1 MNYPFYKQ
9 FDTMDC
15 GPTCLKMIA
24 KFYGKDCSVQSLREK
39 SQIQRDGVS
48 LLGISKAAE
57 LIGFQTLA
65 IKLDFEKL
73 RNHAILPCIAHW
85 EQGHFVV
92 IYKISDKFIWIADPA
107 KSKLKLSKNE
117 FIDSWISTS
126 TQVDQTGIVLMLEPS
141 SSFTR
146 EDEECISKSGVWGIF
161 NRFKKYQKL
170 FFQIFAGI
178 LLGAG
183 LQTLLPFL
191 SKTIVDVGIINKDL
205 DFITLVLIGQ
215 IFVLIGT
222 LTTDFVKSWILLFI
236 SQRVNIE
243 LLTEFFI
250 KLMRLPIS
258 FFDTKLTGDIMQR
271 MSDHNRLQGFVTTVL
286 LNTSFALINF
296 LIFSIIISSYD
307 LVLFLIY
314 LLGSG
319 IYFLWILI
327 FFKERRKLDY
337 AQFDL
342 SAKNQNA
349 VLEIVQGMQ
358 EIKLSNSANQRRSG
372 WESIQAKLMILK
384 NRALSITQLQ
394 TGGGQFINH
403 VKNLVITFWV
413 AREVIHG
420 NMTLGGMIAIQ
431 YIIGQ
436 LNTPL
441 IELVQFTQSYQEAK
455 ISFDR
460 IEEIQQLIDEE
471 PVDQTFLYKLP
482 EDQSIRISQ
491 LSFKYPGHDNEFALL
506 DVNATIS
513 MGKITAVVGT
523 SGSGKTTLLKL
534 LLQFYQLPG
543 DEIVVGNSSLKNIS
557 PSFWRSRC
565 GVVTQEGYLFSDT
578 IQNNIAVGDDFPNT
592 NRIMEAIKV
601 SNLSELINE
610 LPLGLD
616 TKIGLQGNGLSQGQ
630 KQRILIA
637 RAIYKDPDYI
647 FFDEATNALDANNE
661 LAIMNNLQKFLT
673 GKTAIIVAHRLS
685 TVKNADQIIVL
696 EKGKIVE
703 VGTHS
708 TLTSQRG
715 HYYQLVKNQLELGN

>member
-1 MNYPFYKQ
+1 MIDFNSKNFMNFPFYKQ

-24 KFYGKDCSVQSLREK
+24 KFYGKECSVQSLREK

-48 LLGISKAAE
+48 LLGISMAAE
-57 LIGFQTLA
+57 LIGFQCLA
-65 IKLDFEKL
+65 VKLDFEKL
-73 RNHAILPCIAHW
+73 KDDAILPCIAHW

-92 IYKISDKFIWIADPA
+92 IYKISEKFVWIADPG
-107 KSKLKLSKNE
+107 KSKLKFSKNE
-117 FIDSWISTS
+117 FINSWISSS
-126 TQVDQTGIVLMLEPS
+126 TPNEQTGIVLMLEPS
-141 SSFTR
+141 SSFIQGGEN
-146 EDEECISKSGVWGIF
+146 EDIRNNGFWRIF
-161 NRFKKYQKL
+161 DRFKKYQKL
-170 FFQIFAGI
+170 FFQILGGI

-183 LQTLLPFL
+183 LQSLLPFL
-191 SKTIVDVGIINKDL
+191 SKTIVDVGITNKDL
-205 DFITLVLIGQ
+205 DFVTLVLIGQ

-222 LTTDFVKSWILLFI
+222 LTTDFIKSWILLFI

-250 KLMRLPIS
+250 KLMKLPLS

-271 MSDHNRLQGFVTTVL
+271 MSDHTRLQGFVTTVL

-296 LIFSIIISSYD
+296 LIFSIIISTYD
-307 LVLFLIY
+307 IVLFLIY
-314 LLGSG
+314 LLGSVV
-319 IYFLWILI
+319 YFLWILI

-337 AQFDL
+337 IQFDL

-358 EIKLSNSANQRRSG
+358 EIKLNNSANQRRAG
-372 WESIQAKLMILK
+372 WESIQAKLMVLK

-403 VKNLVITFWV
+403 LKNLFITFWV

-420 NMTLGGMIAIQ
+420 NMTLGGMIAVQ

-441 IELVQFTQSYQEAK
+441 IELVQFIQSYQEAK

-460 IEEIQQLIDEE
+460 IDEIQQLKDEE
-471 PVDQTFLYKLP
+471 PVDQSFLYKLP
-482 EDQSIRISQ
+482 EDHTIRVSH
-491 LSFKYPGHDNEFALL
+491 LSFKYPGHENEHALI
-506 DVNATIS
+506 DVNLTIN
-513 MGKITAVVGT
+513 MGKVTAVVGA

-534 LLQFYQLPG
+534 LLQIYDLPG
-543 DEIVVGNSSLKNIS
+543 DEIIVGNCRLKNIS

-565 GVVTQEGYLFSDT
+565 GVVTQEGYIFSDT
-578 IQNNIAVGDDFPNT
+578 IQNNIAIGDEYPNH
-592 NRIMEAIKV
+592 NRIIEAIQLA
-601 SNLSELINE
+601 NLSELINE
-610 LPLGLD
+610 LPLGLN
-616 TKIGLQGNGLSQGQ
+616 TKIGQQGNGLSQGQ

-637 RAIYKDPDYI
+637 RAIYKNPDYI
-647 FFDEATNALDANNE
+647 LFDEATNALDANNE
-661 LAIMNNLQKFLT
+661 LTIMNNLQKYLK

-703 VGTHS
+703 VGTHAL
-708 TLTSQRG
+708 LTSQRG
-715 HYYQLVKNQLELGN
+715 Y